1 VNDDELRELAYAEAE
16 RRLGRPLT
24 DGERHVDI
32 LGGSAALEQGKARL
46 EKAVQRELRRGVQ
59 QWVKR
64 RLPPRLR
71 LTGEMYAAI
80 DWLLA
85 QGADAARAEI
95 ASMLGGTRQMARAPR
110 KRDRGRARPERDL
123 ERELR
128 RIELRIDKEGSSLEG
143 LGDMSRA
150 AVERALEKRVPGA
163 RDAASKIVSSAYARG
178 LESVYEEV
186 ADLFPGWV
194 ISAVMDGNTCKP
206 CRADDGK
213 RYKTL
218 KRALQRMPGFGPN
231 PRCLGGTRCR
241 CRLVPMMPVTS

>member
-1 VNDDELRELAYAEAE
+1 VNDELRELAYAEAE
-16 RRLGRPLT
+16 KRLGRPLT

-32 LGGSAALEQGKARL
+32 FGGSAALEEGKAKL
-46 EKAVQRELRRGVQ
+46 ERAVQRELRKGVE
-59 QWVKR
+59 QWVKHR
-64 RLPPRLR
+64 RQPRLT
-71 LTGEMYAAI
+71 LTGEMQRAI
-80 DWLLA
+80 DWLRE

-95 ASMLGGTRQMARAPR
+95 ASMLGVARLMAGRR
-110 KRDRGRARPERDL
+110 KRPDKARSERDL

-128 RIELRIDKEGSSLEG
+128 RIELRIDKEGSG
-143 LGDMSRA
+143 MADIGDMSRR

-194 ISAVMDGNTCKP
+194 ISAVMDGNTCAP
-206 CRADDGK
+206 CRKDDGK

-218 KRALQRMPGFGPN
+218 ANALKRMPGFGPN

-241 CRLVPMMPVTS
+241 CRLVPMMPER